1 MSDDYVE
8 CPQLSGKTIQSLR
21 IYKDSGD
28 GTELLIDLT
37 DGTSFTFTLS
47 VKQIGEA
54 ALIRSCVGEPEVLHR
69 YDLE

>member
-1 MSDDYVE
+1 MSDDYIE

-21 IYKDSGD
+21 VYKDNGD

-37 DGTSFTFTLS
+37 DGTSFTFTLC
-47 VKQIGEA
+47 VKPIAEA
-54 ALIRSCVGEPEVLHR
+54 ALIRSGVGEPEVLYR